1 MSSVELKSERARQGD
16 GSDVPRRVVGGPDNV
31 KSRIRVVPILLTLGT
46 VAVAAFLAWATWQT
60 YMGAPWTRDGTVR
73 AYVVTMA
80 PEVAGRIV
88 KLSVADNQFV
98 HKGDDLFEIDPADY
112 RIALE
117 QAQAQAQRDAAA
129 LDYAR
134 ENENRKASLA
144 KQGWTST
151 DIYQQTTSTLH
162 QSEGVVALD
171 KAAVAKAQL
180 DLRRTVIRSPVNGYV
195 TNLLAQLGDYA
206 TVGQKLIS
214 IVDADSFWVDGY
226 FEETGLGRIHDSDLA
241 TVKLMGYSQLVRGH
255 VRGVARGINIP
266 NAQPDQAGLASVN
279 PIFTWVRLAQRVPVR
294 IHIDQVPDG
303 VRLVAGMTAT
313 VQIDPRPRSQL
324 QTYPVH

>member
-1 MSSVELKSERARQGD
+1 MLMSSVELKSERARQGD
-16 GSDVPRRVVGGPDNV
+16 GSDVLRRVAGSPDNIE
-31 KSRIRVVPILLTLGT
+31 SRVRIVPILITLGT

-112 RIALE
+112 RIALD
-117 QAQAQAQRDAAA
+117 QAQRDAAA

-151 DIYQQTTSTLH
+151 DIYQQTTSTLR

-226 FEETGLGRIHDSDLA
+226 FEETSLGRIHEDDPT

-255 VRGVARGINIP
+255 VDSVARGINVP
-266 NAQPDQAGLASVN
+266 NAQPNQAGLASVN

-294 IHIDQVPDG
+294 IAIDQVPNG
-303 VRLVAGMTAT
+303 VRLVAGLTAT
-313 VQIDPRPRSQL
+313 VQIDPQPGSAKR
-324 QTYPVH
+324 

>member
-1 MSSVELKSERARQGD
+1 MSSAQLRSEHARQSDGGD
-16 GSDVPRRVVGGPDNV
+16 LPPRVAGDRDNI
-31 KSRIRVVPILLTLGT
+31 KPRMRIVPILITLGT
-46 VAVAAFLAWATWQT
+46 VTAAVLLAWATWQV
-60 YMGAPWTRDGTVR
+60 YMGSPWTRDGTVR

-88 KLSVADNQFV
+88 NLPVADNQFV
-98 HKGDDLFEIDPADY
+98 HKGDVLFEIDPADY

-117 QAQAQAQRDAAA
+117 QAQAQAERDGAA

-134 ENENRKASLA
+134 TNENRQARLA
-144 KQGWTST
+144 KEGWAST
-151 DIYQQTTSTLH
+151 EVYQQTTSTLH

-171 KAAVAKAQL
+171 KAAIAKAQL
-180 DLRRTVIRSPVNGYV
+180 DLRRTVVRSPANGYV

-214 IVDADSFWVDGY
+214 VVDTDSFWVDGY
-226 FEETGLGRIHDSDLA
+226 FEETSLGRIHEGNPV
-241 TVKLMGYSQLVRGH
+241 TIKLMGYSQLIRGH
-255 VRGVARGINIP
+255 VGGVARGINVP

-294 IHIDQVPDG
+294 VHIDQVPDG
-303 VRLVAGMTAT
+303 LRLVAGMTAT
-313 VQIDPRPRSQL
+313 VQIDPQPKASKR
-324 QTYPVH
+324 

>member
-1 MSSVELKSERARQGD
+1 MSSVGLRSEDARQTD
-16 GSDVPRRVVGGPDNV
+16 GSDAPRHVASNRDNI
-31 KSRIRVVPILLTLGT
+31 KSRMSVVPILITLGT
-46 VAVAAFLAWATWQT
+46 VAAAFLLAWTTWQV
-60 YMGAPWTRDGTVR
+60 YMGSPWTRDGTIR

-88 KLSVADNQFV
+88 KLSVADDQFV
-98 HKGDDLFEIDPADY
+98 HKGDVLFEIDPADY

-117 QAQAQAQRDAAA
+117 QAQAQAERDGAA

-134 ENENRKASLA
+134 ENQNRQATLA
-144 KQGWTST
+144 KEGWATT
-151 DIYQQTTSTLH
+151 DIYQQTTSTLR

-171 KAAVAKAQL
+171 KAAIAKAQL
-180 DLRRTVIRSPVNGYV
+180 DLSRTVIRSPVNGYV

-214 IVDADSFWVDGY
+214 VVDTDSFWVDGY
-226 FEETGLGRIHDSDLA
+226 FEETSLGRIHEGYPA
-241 TVKLMGYSQLVRGH
+241 TVKLMGYTQLVRGH
-255 VRGVARGINIP
+255 VGGIARGINVP

-303 VRLVAGMTAT
+303 VRLVAGITAT
-313 VQIDPRPRSQL
+313 VQIDPSPRA
-324 QTYPVH
+324 PPR